1 MHRWLVF
8 LWVSGSGSL
17 ACGPSDTTST
27 GGSEST
33 AADTT
38 QTAVTDNEP
47 TGAGTTESGP
57 MLDYE
62 ACLKP
67 LTPSPDEIE
76 SPDTEHFVKLLEQAF
91 VDGGYGEAAKVE
103 HAQMIDNTGLRFCP
117 QISVR
122 SHWFAANEYS
132 CFEHGNDDEMRALFD
147 AYVAEWQ
154 ALPATM
160 IPLTQVESTV
170 NGCFAGIYH
179 PYEPCNF
186 SPWEGTFTLQFR
198 NNRWINDCDLEI
210 DVATIDLVTGEL
222 LTCETVTGG
231 GGCEEAG

>member
-1 MHRWLVF
+1 M
-8 LWVSGSGSL
+8 
-17 ACGPSDTTST
+17 ACGPSGTTSA

-38 QTAVTDNEP
+38 QAAVTDNEP

-57 MLDYE
+57 MLD
-62 ACLKP
+62 
-67 LTPSPDEIE
+67 
-76 SPDTEHFVKLLEQAF
+76 KLLEQAF
-91 VDGGYGEAAKVE
+91 VDGGYGEAANVE

-117 QISVR
+117 KISVR
-122 SHWFAANEYS
+122 SHWFAANEYA
-132 CFEHGNDDEMRALFD
+132 CFEHGNDDEMRAQFD

-154 ALPATM
+154 TLPATM
-160 IPLTQVESTV
+160 IPLTQVECTV

-179 PYEPCNF
+179 TYEPCNF

-198 NNRWINDCDLEI
+198 NNRGINDCDLEI
-210 DVATIDLVTGEL
+210 DVATIDLVREL

-231 GGCEEAG
+231 GCEEEG